1 FGHNE
6 ADEPAYTQPEMYA
19 KIKNKKRVTEIWAEK
34 LVESGVVTQ
43 EEVERERQE
52 VWDHL
57 TELHQ
62 TLKAQIK
69 AAEDAGTVEHA
80 TGEYQ
85 LDRSPSPEV
94 ATAVPADQLRALN
107 DELLTAPDGF
117 TVHPKL
123 VKQLERRR
131 NALGSEGGIDWAH
144 AEQLAF
150 ASLLTEAIPIRLTGQ
165 DTERGTFSHRHLVL
179 HDAHTGAQH
188 APIK

>member
-1 FGHNE
+1 
-6 ADEPAYTQPEMYA
+6 MYA

-34 LVESGVVTQ
+34 LVEAGVVTQ
-43 EEVERERQE
+43 EEVERQRQE

-57 TELHQ
+57 TQLHQ

-94 ATAVPADQLRALN
+94 ATAVPAEELRALN
-107 DELLTAPDGF
+107 EELLTVPAGV

-123 VKQLERRR
+123 DKPLDRRP
-131 NALGSEGGIDWAH
+131 H
-144 AEQLAF
+144 
-150 ASLLTEAIPIRLTGQ
+150 
-165 DTERGTFSHRHLVL
+165 
-179 HDAHTGAQH
+179 
-188 APIK
+188 